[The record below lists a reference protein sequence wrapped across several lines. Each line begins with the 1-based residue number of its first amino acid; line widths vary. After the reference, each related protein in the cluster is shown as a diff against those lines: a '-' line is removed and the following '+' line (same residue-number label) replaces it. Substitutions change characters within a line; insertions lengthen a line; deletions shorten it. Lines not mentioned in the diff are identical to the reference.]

1 MDKMLNTQP
10 RRLLA
15 RARPRTLLVALF
27 LVSAGYFF
35 LFSSSA
41 PHFHPVPHLQ
51 TPESNGNANDKPVDN
66 QVDKVDNHVEQP
78 DSFVD
83 QNKPPG
89 AGFFDVPEVK
99 NKWDVDI
106 EDIRDWKEA
115 DDREDYDD
123 VEPGYETDGK
133 DRDAGTISRLLAEK
147 DMRKLWRY
155 SYRITAE

>member
-1 MDKMLNTQP
+1 
-10 RRLLA
+10 
-15 RARPRTLLVALF
+15 
-27 LVSAGYFF
+27 
-35 LFSSSA
+35 
-41 PHFHPVPHLQ
+41 VPHLQ